1 VTDKPCTIAAI
12 VSGRQEWEEKTRW
25 MKEDMVRQLMDL
37 SDHELAVTFQLVR
50 AEVDRRIATTGRP
63 TAEGAGA

>member
-1 VTDKPCTIAAI
+1 
-12 VSGRQEWEEKTRW
+12 